1 MLDAIV
7 YCSKCGHTKAY
18 AQEVADKLQLPIYSL
33 KEANVSLNHNAKILY
48 FGWIRENII
57 QGYDRLSNF
66 YVDAVAAVGIRPFS
80 IEMLQKLRY
89 DNQLFFTLFYLRGG
103 ITKSKLSF
111 KDKWNLRCI
120 EKHLAFK
127 QKDSALTEEEQ
138 ILYDCI
144 YQQKDET
151 NLETIEPILKYY
163 RKDMILNS
171 YVF

>member
-18 AQEVADKLQLPIYSL
+18 AQAVADKLQLPLYSL
-33 KEANVSLNHNAKILY
+33 NEANEGLNKNAQILY
-48 FGWIRENII
+48 FGWVRENII

-66 YVDAVAAVGIRPFS
+66 YVDAVVAVGIRPLS
-80 IEMLQKLRY
+80 TEMLQKLRY

-127 QKDSALTEEEQ
+127 KKDSALTVEEQ

-144 YQQKDET
+144 HQEKDET
-151 NLETIEPILKYY
+151 NLEAIEPILKRY
-163 RKDMILNS
+163 RTDIILNQ
-171 YVF
+171 YVS